1 MGPRDRHSILKF
13 IAFCQNNILCAAIFS
28 VLEPGADVGLSS
40 FMWEE
45 GDRRHRTKAAAPEV
59 PGGPMKKSHQ
69 PVSDLLS
76 CACFLFTVGL
86 AVQGSSSKGATGR
99 EEQMPG
105 REPPQLGLPCSP
117 GRAGISMDAAAPGGM
132 SLTCG
137 SALDLCPV
145 GSFTGTRIF
154 WKAPCHQLLLP
165 GKRQG
170 GPGCPEGRARAGSAL
185 GTCSLPS
192 GPAAA
197 SSTVRWVP
205 LPFSKMPPVA
215 SGRFPSETS
224 LFLFWDF
231 PSLPPF
237 LIHMPESLTI
247 HHPSGSWPPSLVPS
261 HTRSTTQ

>member
-1 MGPRDRHSILKF
+1 MGPCDRHSILKF

-59 PGGPMKKSHQ
+59 PGRPMKKSHQ

-76 CACFLFTVGL
+76 CTCFLFTVGL

-105 REPPQLGLPCSP
+105 REPTQLGLPCSP
-117 GRAGISMDAAAPGGM
+117 GRAGTSMDAAAPGGM

-154 WKAPCHQLLLP
+154 WKAPCHSCCFP
-165 GKRQG
+165 GKGREVPAVQRG
-170 GPGCPEGRARAGSAL
+170 GPGQAQRWAPARYPQNQLQPPALSGGFLSLSAKCRL
-185 GTCSLPS
+185 WRQDVSPLKHLSSFS
-192 GPAAA
+192 GI
-197 SSTVRWVP
+197 
-205 LPFSKMPPVA
+205 FH
-215 SGRFPSETS
+215 
-224 LFLFWDF
+224 
-231 PSLPPF
+231 PSLRSS
-237 LIHMPESLTI
+237 IHMPESLTI